1 MAGLTLGGTVVAV
14 RDDAHALYY
23 GKPVTPPD
31 ILVAGTAHN
40 WYSAR
45 LRKALTRATGGQWED
60 R

>member
-1 MAGLTLGGTVVAV
+1 MASLTLGGMVVAV

-23 GKPVTPPD
+23 EKPVTPPD
-31 ILVAGTAHN
+31 ILVAGTAQS

-45 LRKALTRATGGQWED
+45 LRKALTRATGGQWEE